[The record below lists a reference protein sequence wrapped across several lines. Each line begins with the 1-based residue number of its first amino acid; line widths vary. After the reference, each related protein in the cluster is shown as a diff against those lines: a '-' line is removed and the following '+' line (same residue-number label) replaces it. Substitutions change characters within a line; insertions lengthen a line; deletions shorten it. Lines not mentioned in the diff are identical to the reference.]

1 MFNITSMK
9 VMQNPDGTI
18 SVISEDEKPDGF
30 IEELSVES
38 VKSEVSKSLIDECE
52 RLSQDGNTRFIF
64 DKHLTNT
71 FKRKLSTSKEE
82 TRDIDIDEILLD
94 DYYISDESEFEL
106 MPSRFPYYDTE
117 TKMTCRWSKHKMV
130 IDWFEK
136 LGFKPGLSNVGPEMD
151 QSFILSVYDDETG
164 GILYKCILRIQPNL
178 FITLLAEH
186 GDFIENIKTVYKGFF
201 KKKEILRL
209 LDETCPD
216 IYKMIVREVKLEEI
230 LE

>member
-1 MFNITSMK
+1 MK
-9 VMQNPDGTI
+9 VIQNSYGTI
-18 SVISEDEKPDGF
+18 SVINEDERPDGF
-30 IEELSVES
+30 TEELSVES
-38 VKSEVSKSLIDECE
+38 VQSVVPQSLIDECE
-52 RLSQDGNTRFIF
+52 RLCIDGVTRFIF

-71 FKRKLSTSKEE
+71 ARRKVSYSKQE
-82 TRDIDIDEILLD
+82 TRDIDLDDILLD
-94 DYYISDESEFEL
+94 EYYISDEKEFEL

-136 LGFKPGLSNVGPEMD
+136 LGFQPGSSNAGPEME

-178 FITLLAEH
+178 FVTLLAEY
-186 GDFIENIKTVYKGFF
+186 GDFIENKKTVYKGFF

-209 LDETCPD
+209 LNETSPE

>member
-1 MFNITSMK
+1 MRVI
-9 VMQNPDGTI
+9 QNPDGTI
-18 SVISEDEKPDGF
+18 SIIGEDEKLNGF
-30 IEELSVES
+30 IEEISVES
-38 VKSEVSKSLIDECE
+38 VKSEVSKYLIDECE
-52 RLSQDGNTRFIF
+52 RLSQDGKTRFIF

-71 FKRKLSTSKEE
+71 FRRKLSTSKEE
-82 TRDIDIDEILLD
+82 IRDIDIDEILLD
-94 DYYISDESEFEL
+94 DYYISDETEFEL
-106 MPSRFPYYDTE
+106 TPSRFPYYDTE

-130 IDWFEK
+130 IDWFQK
-136 LGFKPGLSNVGPEMD
+136 LGFKAGLSNVGPEME

-178 FITLLAEH
+178 FINLLAEH
-186 GDFIENIKTVYKGFF
+186 GDFIENIKSVYKGFF